1 MKTNK
6 LVFDI
11 IRGMW
16 LMSSI
21 NILEYEKLANRFLS
35 GEKVGI
41 DIDRETFMASYDNGN
56 FGNTFNLSKSEEKQI
71 GCLEMTGPMATYGDG
86 CTFGADDYL
95 YALRS
100 MNENDKV
107 SAIVLKIDGPGGAVS
122 AINAFKEFK
131 SEKKKPIVAL
141 CNDCYS
147 LHYWIVC
154 LLADYVMAYGS
165 ISSGFGSIGTTC
177 MIMDSRDAMKQEGY
191 KVLIINAE
199 GSDLKNKAMQDF
211 YEGKDEDFKKRIQ
224 AELTPI
230 KEEFVSDV
238 QSAFPEISK
247 DARIFQADTFNAKQA
262 LEFKMIHGI
271 GDEKK
276 AFEMARVLGELNN

>member
-11 IRGMW
+11 IRGVW
-16 LMSSI
+16 LMSTL
-21 NILEYEKLANRFLS
+21 NIVEYEKLANRYLN
-35 GEKVGI
+35 GEKVGVE
-41 DIDRETFMASYDNGN
+41 IDRDAFKASYDNGN
-56 FGNTFNLSKSEEKQI
+56 FGNTFNLSKENDKQI
-71 GCLEMTGPMATYGDG
+71 GYLQMMGPMATYGDG

-95 YALRS
+95 MALRS

-107 SAIVLKIDGPGGAVS
+107 AAIVIHIDGPGGAVA

-131 SEKKKPIVAL
+131 SEKRKPIIAL

-147 LHYWIVC
+147 LHYWLVC
-154 LLADYVMAYGS
+154 LIADHVMAYGD

-177 MIMDSRDAMKQEGY
+177 MLVDSRDAMEKEGY
-191 KVLIINAE
+191 KVMIINAE

-211 YEGKDEDFKKRIQ
+211 YDRKDEDFKARIK

-230 KEEFVSDV
+230 REAFVADVKE
-238 QSAFPEISK
+238 AFPEISS
-247 DARIFQADTFNAKQA
+247 DERIFQADTFSAKQA
-262 LEFKMIHGI
+262 LEFKMIHSI
-271 GDEKK
+271 GNEKE
-276 AFEMARVLGELNN
+276 AFALARALAELN